1 MISATYALFE
11 NPADGVQVGVA
22 IAFEDGAVFVRRWDT
37 DSPRLYE
44 SLDEAMAEHSDC
56 EARRMPAT
64 APTTPSA
71 EEVRADIEEV
81 CAMLAK
87 MLVEKNQ
94 AYGNSVLDPVRLF
107 SKVTAIEGAFVRV
120 DDKLSRLVR
129 GHEYPED
136 DTFRDLIGYLIL
148 ILVGKRLG
156 VE

>member
-56 EARRMPAT
+56 EARQMPAT

-71 EEVRADIEEV
+71 EEVRADIEKV

-120 DDKLSRLVR
+120 DDKLSRLAR
-129 GHEYPED
+129 GHEYPGD
-136 DTFRDLIGYLIL
+136 DTLRDLIGYLIL